1 MDLLRY
7 VSKSAIVTTHIHLC
21 IYMYIYIYI
30 YAIMKTMCPRGYHN
44 GFVATHA
51 QVSKCMSCLPQSHC
65 GDNQE
70 GKLLLWLHIYIHY
83 AHLAFASVWFELLVC
98 REPLRMQSK
107 LIIPTC
113 QNYICEHNKKEESQ
127 EKMSDYFKI

>member
-7 VSKSAIVTTHIHLC
+7 VSKSAIVTTHTHLC

-30 YAIMKTMCPRGYHN
+30 CNHENNVPSRLSQWVCGNSCAS
-44 GFVATHA
+44 V
-51 QVSKCMSCLPQSHC
+51 QVHELPQSHC

-70 GKLLLWLHIYIHY
+70 GTLLLWLHIYIHY